1 MCKEE
6 GSRDGSPSV
15 QGVFLR
21 HLTKPKFGDE
31 LASLVRIVLSSYKYP
46 EADACVRE
54 SMDDGTIRQEDTFLS
69 HSPGKFHIDKG
80 IDPTIHP

>member
-1 MCKEE
+1 MCKEGDLE
-6 GSRDGSPSV
+6 AEFLSA

-21 HLTKPKFGDE
+21 HLTKLKSGDE
-31 LASLVRIVLSSYKYP
+31 LASPVRRVLSSYKYP

-69 HSPGKFHIDKG
+69 HSLGKFHIDKG